1 MRSRDAPVLGVP
13 SLNENIPRNNH
24 LAFKLDRAL
33 AAVLGGVFYSPLRR
47 GRRKERGKNR
57 LLHDARSLFF
67 FSFGLCNGDLQME
80 GAAFT

>member
-33 AAVLGGVFYSPLRR
+33 AAVLGGVF
-47 GRRKERGKNR
+47 
-57 LLHDARSLFF
+57 
-67 FSFGLCNGDLQME
+67 
-80 GAAFT
+80 